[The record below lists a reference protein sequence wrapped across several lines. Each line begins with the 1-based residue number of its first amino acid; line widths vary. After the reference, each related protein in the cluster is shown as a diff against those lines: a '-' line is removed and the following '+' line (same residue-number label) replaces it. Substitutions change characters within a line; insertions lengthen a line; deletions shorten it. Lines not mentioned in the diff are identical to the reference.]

1 MNIRSLT
8 LVGLLVAFSAVCSS
22 VMVSAQ
28 GNLSISGTVFA
39 RSGSSVQGA
48 AVIACLLKNDACDD
62 AGSGLVQ
69 VKGSGPSAKYQ
80 LTGLAAD
87 EFVMLA
93 WRDLNSNQNL
103 DAGDE
108 VGVYQKSGKATQVK
122 APAQNIDIRLVQ
134 FNGDL
139 EAILQQADEAPAQ
152 AAEQPSTPTTTPS
165 TSSGGLALSGTVKA
179 LSGSSLDGAIVLAGV
194 WEDGK
199 YNQDKSKAV
208 KPAAN
213 GKFNLTGL
221 EKIPYVLFAW
231 RDVDG
236 DSDVSAGDE
245 VAPFKP
251 GNKFALA
258 TPPLS
263 NISLQFEQGD
273 SSLDAL
279 VALTKPNANAGANT
293 NDPKASSKP
302 SNSSSSGSSTNSSP
316 GALVKIDC
324 GKKEAFYGDYGCII
338 PPVDSYLGNTRCP
351 LEAKFPGVKQ
361 EKGFFTGYVY
371 DSCNRPMANIEIS
384 AHREYG
390 ATTTARTNSKG
401 FYRVESQYIVG
412 AFVYATIKAKVGGN
426 EYSFTVYPKDR
437 IYGNDGGIQNI
448 HYDTRDSGL
457 WFYPGFYGFDVPE
470 KPLIE
475 FILEPIKLLDG
486 TTGKPQVFQFQTTGG
501 NMKFSGIKYGQ
512 YNVSA
517 FLITPKGRIRTWL
530 ENKDS
535 GKLERLAVTVIGT
548 DVVQLSM
555 FLSAT
560 GNP

>member
-8 LVGLLVAFSAVCSS
+8 LVGLLVALSAVCSS

-62 AGSGLVQ
+62 AGSGSVQ
-69 VKGSGPSAKYQ
+69 VKGSGSSAKYQ

-93 WRDLNSNQNL
+93 WRDLNSNNDL
-103 DAGDE
+103 DNGDE

-152 AAEQPSTPTTTPS
+152 APAQPSTP
-165 TSSGGLALSGTVKA
+165 SSGGLAFSGTLKA

-213 GKFNLTGL
+213 GKFSLTGL

-258 TPPLS
+258 TPPLA
-263 NISLQFEQGD
+263 NITLQFEQGD

-279 VALTKPNANAGANT
+279 VALTTANAGASS
-293 NDPKASSKP
+293 NDPKATAPKSGSSN
-302 SNSSSSGSSTNSSP
+302 SSSSSSSSGSSTASSP

-324 GKKEAFYGDYGCII
+324 GKKEAFFGDYGCIV
-338 PPVDSYLGNTRCP
+338 PPVDSYLGNTKCP

-361 EKGFFTGYVY
+361 EKGFFSGYVY

-390 ATTTARTNSKG
+390 ATNTVRTDSKG

-437 IYGNDGGIQNI
+437 IYGNDGGIQNM
-448 HYDTRDSGL
+448 HYDTRDSDL

-486 TTGKPQVFQFQTTGG
+486 TTGKSQVFQFQSVGG
-501 NMKFSGIKYGQ
+501 NIKFSGMKYGQ

-530 ENKDS
+530 EYNNG
-535 GKLERLAVTVIGT
+535 GKLEKLPVSIIGT
-548 DVVQLSM
+548 DVVQLSLS
-555 FLSAT
+555 LSAT

>member
-8 LVGLLVAFSAVCSS
+8 LVGILVAFSTLCSS

-62 AGSGLVQ
+62 TGSGLVQ
-69 VKGSGPSAKYQ
+69 VKGSGASAKYQ

-139 EAILQQADEAPAQ
+139 GAILQQADEAPAQ
-152 AAEQPSTPTTTPS
+152 PSTPSTTPS
-165 TSSGGLALSGTVKA
+165 TSSSGLVFSGTVKA
-179 LSGSSLDGAIVLAGV
+179 LSGSSLDDAIVLAGV

-208 KPAAN
+208 KLAAN

-279 VALTKPNANAGANT
+279 VALTKPNANAGASS
-293 NDPKASSKP
+293 NDPKAGSSH
-302 SNSSSSGSSTNSSP
+302 SSGTNSSSSSSTPASSP

-324 GKKEAFYGDYGCII
+324 GKKEAFFGDYGCII
-338 PPVDSYLGNTRCP
+338 PPVDSYVGSTKCP

-361 EKGFFTGYVY
+361 VKGFFTGYVY
-371 DSCNRPMANIEIS
+371 DSCNRPMANVEIS

-390 ATTTARTNSKG
+390 ATTTARTDSKG

-426 EYSFTVYPKDR
+426 EYSFTVYPEDR

-448 HYDTRDSGL
+448 HYDTRDSQL

-475 FILEPIKLLDG
+475 FILEPVKLLDG

-501 NMKFSGIKYGQ
+501 NMKFSGVKYGQ

-517 FLITPKGRIRTWL
+517 FLITPQGRIRTWL
-530 ENKDS
+530 EYKDS
-535 GKLERLAVTVIGT
+535 GKLERLPVSIIGT
-548 DVVQLSM
+548 DVVQVSVYLSQ
-555 FLSAT
+555 T

>member
-8 LVGLLVAFSAVCSS
+8 LVGLLVALGAVCSS

-28 GNLSISGTVFA
+28 DNLTISGTVFA
-39 RSGSSVQGA
+39 RSGSSVEGA

-69 VKGSGPSAKYQ
+69 IKGSGSSAKYQ

-93 WRDLNSNQNL
+93 WRDLNSNGDL

-152 AAEQPSTPTTTPS
+152 ASTPATTPS
-165 TSSGGLALSGTVKA
+165 TTPATSSGGLALSGTVKA
-179 LSGSSLDGAIVLAGV
+179 LSGSSLDNAIVLAGV

-199 YNQDKSKAV
+199 YNQDKSKGV
-208 KPAAN
+208 KVGAN
-213 GKFNLTGL
+213 GKFSVTGL

-251 GNKFALA
+251 DNKFALV

-279 VALTKPNANAGANT
+279 VALTKSNANAGATT
-293 NDPKASSKP
+293 NDPKAGSSH
-302 SNSSSSGSSTNSSP
+302 SSASTPSGSSSTPASSSAVKTLTCLKNNFWQCKIPATPTNGCP
-316 GALVKIDC
+316 VTKIPALNPEVGVYKGYAYGFCGRPLVKQKVVLYSTVSR
-324 GKKEAFYGDYGCII
+324 GQ
-338 PPVDSYLGNTRCP
+338 
-351 LEAKFPGVKQ
+351 VKTT
-361 EKGFFTGYVY
+361 FT
-371 DSCNRPMANIEIS
+371 DA
-384 AHREYG
+384 
-390 ATTTARTNSKG
+390 KG
-401 FYRVESQYIVG
+401 FYRFDVRGVLGSYVG
-412 AFVYATIKAKVGGN
+412 INAEGTFSGQTYSYYVDAIN
-426 EYSFTVYPKDR
+426 EEIGS
-437 IYGNDGGIQNI
+437 DGAIQNFNF
-448 HYDTRDSGL
+448 DTRKSQLTFVTWSFDRYPSIPDSFNLEIQFEPVALVDGSKGETQTFRLPMTKSIGSVELLGL
-457 WFYPGFYGFDVPE
+457 KLGTYKITATVVAGANRYWTFVDDFGKQT
-470 KPLIE
+470 KPAKTQTVT
-475 FILEPIKLLDG
+475 FINADEYRVALNLE
-486 TTGKPQVFQFQTTGG
+486 
-501 NMKFSGIKYGQ
+501 
-512 YNVSA
+512 
-517 FLITPKGRIRTWL
+517 
-530 ENKDS
+530 
-535 GKLERLAVTVIGT
+535 
-548 DVVQLSM
+548 
-555 FLSAT
+555 
-560 GNP
+560 

>member
-8 LVGLLVAFSAVCSS
+8 LVGLLVAFSAVFSS

-28 GNLSISGTVFA
+28 GNLTISGTVFA

-62 AGSGLVQ
+62 TGSGLVQ

-93 WRDLNSNQNL
+93 WRDLNSNQDL
-103 DAGDE
+103 DNGDE

-152 AAEQPSTPTTTPS
+152 APEQPSMPS
-165 TSSGGLALSGTVKA
+165 TSSGGLAFSGTVKA

-213 GKFNLTGL
+213 GKFSLNGL

-273 SSLDAL
+273 SSLDSL
-279 VALTKPNANAGANT
+279 VALTKSNANAGASS
-293 NDPKASSKP
+293 NDPKAGSSH
-302 SNSSSSGSSTNSSP
+302 SSASTPSGSSSTPASSSAVKTLSCLKNNFWQCKVPATPTN
-316 GALVKIDC
+316 G
-324 GKKEAFYGDYGCII
+324 
-338 PPVDSYLGNTRCP
+338 CP
-351 LEAKFPGVKQ
+351 LTKIPELKPQVGIYK
-361 EKGFFTGYVY
+361 GYVY
-371 DSCNRPMANIEIS
+371 GFCGRPSVKQKVILYSTVSRGQVKTTFTDAKGYYQFDVKGVLGSYVGINAEGTFSGQTYSYYVDAINEEIGSDGAIQNFNFDTRKSKLTFVTWSFDRYPTIPDSFNLEIQFEPV
-384 AHREYG
+384 ALVDG
-390 ATTTARTNSKG
+390 SKG
-401 FYRVESQYIVG
+401 ETQTFSLPMTKTTGSVELLGLKLGTYKITATVVAGANRYWTFVDDFGKQTKPAKTQTVTFINVDEYRVSL
-412 AFVYATIKAKVGGN
+412 N
-426 EYSFTVYPKDR
+426 
-437 IYGNDGGIQNI
+437 
-448 HYDTRDSGL
+448 
-457 WFYPGFYGFDVPE
+457 
-470 KPLIE
+470 
-475 FILEPIKLLDG
+475 LE
-486 TTGKPQVFQFQTTGG
+486 
-501 NMKFSGIKYGQ
+501 
-512 YNVSA
+512 
-517 FLITPKGRIRTWL
+517 
-530 ENKDS
+530 
-535 GKLERLAVTVIGT
+535 
-548 DVVQLSM
+548 
-555 FLSAT
+555 
-560 GNP
+560 

>member
-8 LVGLLVAFSAVCSS
+8 LVGLLVALSAVCSS

-28 GNLSISGTVFA
+28 GNLTISGTVFA

-48 AVIACLLKNDACDD
+48 AVIACMLKNDACDD
-62 AGSGLVQ
+62 TGSGLVQ
-69 VKGSGPSAKYQ
+69 VKGSGSSAKYQ

-93 WRDLNSNQNL
+93 WRDLNSNNDL

-152 AAEQPSTPTTTPS
+152 APEQPSTPS
-165 TSSGGLALSGTVKA
+165 TSSGGLGFSGTVNA

-258 TPPLS
+258 TPPLA

-279 VALTKPNANAGANT
+279 VALTKPNANAGANP
-293 NDPKASSKP
+293 NDPKATTPKAGS
-302 SNSSSSGSSTNSSP
+302 SNSSSGSNTSSSSAVKTLSCLKNIYWQCKVPAAPTN
-316 GALVKIDC
+316 A
-324 GKKEAFYGDYGCII
+324 
-338 PPVDSYLGNTRCP
+338 CP
-351 LEAKFPGVKQ
+351 LTKIPELKPQVGIYK
-361 EKGFFTGYVY
+361 GYVY
-371 DSCNRPMANIEIS
+371 GFCGRPSVKQKVILYSTVSRGQVKTTFTDAKGYYQFDVKGVLGSYVGINAEGTFSGQTYSYYVDAINEEIGSDGAIQNFNFDTRKSKINCARGKPRSIHAPVSPNKLSC
-384 AHREYG
+384 
-390 ATTTARTNSKG
+390 TTA
-401 FYRVESQYIVG
+401 I
-412 AFVYATIKAKVGGN
+412 
-426 EYSFTVYPKDR
+426 
-437 IYGNDGGIQNI
+437 
-448 HYDTRDSGL
+448 
-457 WFYPGFYGFDVPE
+457 
-470 KPLIE
+470 
-475 FILEPIKLLDG
+475 
-486 TTGKPQVFQFQTTGG
+486 
-501 NMKFSGIKYGQ
+501 
-512 YNVSA
+512 
-517 FLITPKGRIRTWL
+517 
-530 ENKDS
+530 
-535 GKLERLAVTVIGT
+535 
-548 DVVQLSM
+548 
-555 FLSAT
+555 
-560 GNP
+560 